1 MAEAENARR
10 EAFQEADRR
19 GKAEKNAIEA
29 MRRVNL

>member
-10 EAFQEADRR
+10 EVFQEADRR
-19 GKAEKNAIEA
+19 GKAEKDAIEA